1 MKNADIY
8 NAWSEFIIDEK
19 YAPYFASPS
28 KQKSMTLTLPSSR
41 PRQQPNTENQPTQED
56 QQAKVKSEL
65 SVLHQRYK
73 TLTSANL
80 AKEFAADPQLW
91 HNYHAIAEQNEE
103 TFPDESIPRNVI
115 ISRLDK
121 IKTRRTK
128 LVVDLGCGRA
138 HIAAH
143 FAKDKRFA
151 FTNYDHVAD
160 PTTNADADVS
170 VSVCDISQLPLED
183 DSVEIAILSLAMW
196 GSNCHDYVRE
206 AYRVL
211 ETRGWLYIIE
221 PTKRWTTI
229 ADAVAD
235 QDQNANAGS
244 ATELVAGDK
253 LQALLE
259 NTGFRVMEK
268 MVEKF
273 SLFVCV
279 KG

>member
-1 MKNADIY
+1 M
-8 NAWSEFIIDEK
+8 SL
-19 YAPYFASPS
+19 SPS
-28 KQKSMTLTLPSSR
+28 LNNQGT
-41 PRQQPNTENQPTQED
+41 PNTENQLNQEERR
-56 QQAKVKSEL
+56 AKVKSEL

-73 TLTSANL
+73 TLNSANL

-103 TFPDESIPRNVI
+103 SFPDEFIPRNVI
-115 ISRLDK
+115 ISRLNK

-128 LVVDLGCGRA
+128 SVIDLGCGRA

-143 FAKDKRFA
+143 FAKDKRFE
-151 FTNYDHVAD
+151 FMNYDHVAD
-160 PTTNADADVS
+160 PATKVDADDVDVRVS

-229 ADAVAD
+229 ADQSQTQD

-253 LQALLE
+253 LQNLLE